1 MLIMHVK
8 MQKYG
13 ILWNLKLTMIVCSLW
28 NVVHGYQFF
37 YFFNSVIKVLRFHAI
52 KGQRRKE
59 KGFLGINKKKNF
71 GNVKIELNPYITNIE
86 LWSVRN

>member
-13 ILWNLKLTMIVCSLW
+13 ILWILKLTMIVCSHW

-37 YFFNSVIKVLRFHAI
+37 YFFNSVIKVLRFQAI

-59 KGFLGINKKKNF
+59 TGFLGIKKNF
-71 GNVKIELNPYITNIE
+71 GNVIIELKPYITNIE